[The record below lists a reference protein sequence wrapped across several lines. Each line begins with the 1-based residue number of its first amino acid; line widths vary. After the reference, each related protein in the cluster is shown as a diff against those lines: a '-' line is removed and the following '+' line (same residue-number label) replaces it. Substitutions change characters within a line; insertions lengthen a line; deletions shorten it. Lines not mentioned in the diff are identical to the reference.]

1 MTKKKDSALKKSTK
15 KTEKVD
21 LISKPIEKTKR
32 PIVEIDPQPFSTD
45 HFVGE
50 MRKSVK
56 PQEFPEKLDSTTQ
69 SKVVFGTR
77 RTQASYG
84 AVEQKGF
91 KRLSDTELREVSI
104 IDPYISAIISKRAA
118 QVTSIGRPSESKFD
132 KGTRIRELNALSLKN
147 FGNKEDFEQAKHIR
161 NEQGKSI
168 LDWIMHCGTKDQD
181 LINLVYVTSDAD
193 FKNCNLYQFL
203 QAQTRNLLTFGRC
216 ATQIIRDQSGL
227 AILFRPVPVETIYR
241 VMDGEVPT
249 LAVGDDTHYQSTK
262 DLEAYTELKPVQRP
276 VAYVQ
281 RIDGQDVNFFT
292 QDDLVIWNYQSQA
305 LFDLNSYPLAP
316 IELAVY
322 MVYVHQ
328 QTLTYLRNQFVKGMA
343 SKGMLVLE
351 STSPSAQLSED
362 DIEDFRQ
369 QFHNFVTRTDN
380 SNVIPVIGGPV
391 KANFI
396 PLNQSPKDLEFLH
409 LEEHIVRAL
418 CSAFQISPME
428 MGYGSLGLSAQGSM
442 TQAGKQTEI
451 VYGEETGLRMLLD
464 VIYDGLNAIV
474 FDHFREGKEI
484 FAISYSGVGE
494 DTRDAIV
501 SRNVNEL
508 NTTATMN
515 SLWCDSDRTDPFPFA
530 GDAPLCPHFNQFVA
544 KNMKYWEYRK
554 YFLADKEAEN
564 NPAYDFIID
573 TNMNQV
579 YQQLKVT
586 PIQDQ
591 QAQSQMQTAMS
602 AQQLQTGQIQIE
614 QANQPQPDQQAS
626 PEQAQEP
633 MQQSQSLREIYKRN
647 SKQLAEPM
655 QKSSVESLFESWVKV
670 NLN

>member
-1 MTKKKDSALKKSTK
+1 MKKKTALKKSTK
-15 KTEKVD
+15 KETVKQGKVV
-21 LISKPIEKTKR
+21 LKTG
-32 PIVEIDPQPFSTD
+32 EIPAPTPFTNEQ
-45 HFVGE
+45 FIGE
-50 MRKSVK
+50 MRKSVA
-56 PQEFPEKLDSTTQ
+56 PQQFPENLEAATQ

-84 AVEQKGF
+84 HVEQKGF

-104 IDPYISAIISKRAA
+104 VDPYISAIISKRTS
-118 QVTSIGRPSESKFD
+118 QVTAIGRPSESKFD
-132 KGTRIRELNALSLKN
+132 KGTRIKELRALALN
-147 FGNKEDFEQAKHIR
+147 QFNGVEEFEQAKTIR
-161 NEQGKSI
+161 NEQAKAI
-168 LDWIMHCGTKDQD
+168 LDWIMHCGTKDQN
-181 LINLVYVTSDAD
+181 LINLIYVTSDSD
-193 FKNCNLYQFL
+193 FKTCNLYQFL

-227 AILFRPVPVETIYR
+227 AIMFRPVPVETIYR
-241 VMDGEVPT
+241 VMDGEVPS
-249 LAVGDDTHYQSTK
+249 LATGDDTHYQSER
-262 DLEAYTELKPVQRP
+262 DLEAYEELKPVQRP

-292 QDDLVIWNYQSQA
+292 QDDLMIWNYQSQA

-396 PLNQSPKDLEFLH
+396 PLNQSPRDLEFLH

-418 CSAFQISPME
+418 CSSFQISPME

-464 VIYDGLNAIV
+464 VIYDGLNSIV
-474 FDHFREGKEI
+474 FDHFREGKEVFSI
-484 FAISYSGVGE
+484 TYSGVGE

-515 SLWCDSDRTDPFPFA
+515 SLWCDSDRTDPFPFG

-554 YFLADKEAEN
+554 YFLGDKEAAN

-573 TNMNQV
+573 SNMNQI
-579 YQQLKVT
+579 YQQLKIT
-586 PIQDQ
+586 PLQEQQQ
-591 QAQSQMQTAMS
+591 QAQMQTAMQ
-602 AQQLQTGQIQIE
+602 AQQLQSGQMQIE
-614 QANQPQPDQQAS
+614 QANQPQQQQD
-626 PEQAQEP
+626 PQQQEP
-633 MQQSQSLREIYKRN
+633 MQQSESLRDIYKRN
-647 SKQLAEPM
+647 SKQTTEPM
-655 QKSSVESLFESWVKV
+655 QKSSTESLFESWIKV
-670 NLN
+670 NLQ